1 MDFPLPWLLRAC
13 PANRACGTDEGLVQ
27 HQAQEVSVVVPL
39 PHWCGHGSVVQEVG
53 IDQLGD
59 ECGQGEITGKAV
71 IPDPRPLQ
79 SVLGLPPGQSS
90 SVVLVGRV
98 GFEPTTK

>member
-1 MDFPLPWLLRAC
+1 M
-13 PANRACGTDEGLVQ
+13 
-27 HQAQEVSVVVPL
+27 
-39 PHWCGHGSVVQEVG
+39 VG

-59 ECGQGEITGKAV
+59 ERGQGEVPGKAV

-79 SVLGLPPGQSS
+79 PVLGLPPGQSS
-90 SVVLVGRV
+90 SVVLVGCA